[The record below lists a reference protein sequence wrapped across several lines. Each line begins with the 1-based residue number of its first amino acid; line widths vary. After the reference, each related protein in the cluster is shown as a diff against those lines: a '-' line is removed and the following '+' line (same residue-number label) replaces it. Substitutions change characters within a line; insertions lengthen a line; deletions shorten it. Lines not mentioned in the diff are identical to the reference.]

1 MSLILCRQEPVK
13 HPFYFEGLGVR
24 LFSSQELCYVIYN
37 NPILVMDQ
45 FVDDNLIQFI
55 REDLDMAFLA
65 ARLEKLQQSGEEPDE
80 LLAMILH
87 ECDYYT
93 ASEVSRFRQNL
104 TAYRRMPTAELF
116 KAKADYLFS
125 REQYGKAE
133 AEYRKIL
140 DLPKTDRGDNAFQA
154 KIYNNLGAAY
164 ARLFMTD
171 KACQAYQKSFDLVKN
186 DEILKRICHLTQ
198 WNTGL
203 VLNERFQGLITD
215 EMRQECEIEK
225 EKAQAKAAQA
235 DSLKELERLFQK
247 DPIKRLQG
255 AGELI
260 QKWKQEYRNIMS

>member
-13 HPFYFEGLGVR
+13 HPYYFEGLGIR

-37 NPILVMDQ
+37 NPLLVMDQ
-45 FVDDNLIQFI
+45 FVDNNLIQFI
-55 REDLDMAFLA
+55 REDLDMGFLA
-65 ARLEKLQQSGEEPDE
+65 AKLEKWQQSGEESDE

-93 ASEVSRFRQNL
+93 ASEVGRFRQNL
-104 TAYRRMPTAELF
+104 STYRRMPVQEFL

-125 REQYGKAE
+125 RKQYGKAE
-133 AEYRKIL
+133 SEYRKIL
-140 DLPKTDRGDNAFQA
+140 DLPKGNRGDDAFRA

-186 DEILKRICHLTQ
+186 AEILKRICHLAQ
-198 WNTGL
+198 WNPGL
-203 VLNERFQGLITD
+203 VLNERFQALITD

-225 EKAQAKAAQA
+225 EKAEALAAGA
-235 DSLKELERLFQK
+235 DSLKELEQLFQK

>member
-24 LFSSQELCYVIYN
+24 LFSSQELCYAIYN
-37 NPILVMDQ
+37 NPLLVMDQ
-45 FVDDNLIQFI
+45 FVDQNLIRFI

-65 ARLEKLQQSGEEPDE
+65 ARLEKWQQSGEEPDE

-93 ASEVSRFRQNL
+93 ASEVSRFQQGL
-104 TAYRRMPTAELF
+104 AAYRRMPAPEFL

-125 REQYGKAE
+125 RKQYGKAV
-133 AEYRKIL
+133 AEYGRIL
-140 DLPKTDRGDNAFQA
+140 DLPKGDRMDDAFQS

-186 DEILKRICHLTQ
+186 GDVLKRICHLAQ
-198 WNTGL
+198 WNPGL
-203 VLNERFQGLITD
+203 VLNERFQALLTD
-215 EMRQECEIEK
+215 ELKEECQREK
-225 EKAQAKAAQA
+225 ESAQALAAQA
-235 DSLKELERLFQK
+235 DSLQELEQLFQK
-247 DPIKRLQG
+247 DPIKRFQG

-260 QKWKQEYRNIMS
+260 RKWKQEYRNIMS

>member
-24 LFSSQELCYVIYN
+24 LFSSQELCYAIYN
-37 NPILVMDQ
+37 NPLLVMDQ
-45 FVDDNLIQFI
+45 FVDQNLIRFI

-65 ARLEKLQQSGEEPDE
+65 ARLEKWQQSGEEPDE

-93 ASEVSRFRQNL
+93 ASEVSRFQQGL
-104 TAYRRMPTAELF
+104 AAYRRMPAPEFL

-125 REQYGKAE
+125 RKQYGKAV
-133 AEYRKIL
+133 AEYGRIL
-140 DLPKTDRGDNAFQA
+140 DLPKGDRMDDAFQS

-186 DEILKRICHLTQ
+186 GDVLKRICH
-198 WNTGL
+198 
-203 VLNERFQGLITD
+203 TD
-215 EMRQECEIEK
+215 ELKEECQREK
-225 EKAQAKAAQA
+225 ESAQALAAQA
-235 DSLKELERLFQK
+235 DSLQELEQLFQK
-247 DPIKRLQG
+247 DPIKRFQG

-260 QKWKQEYRNIMS
+260 RKWKQEYRNIMS

>member
-24 LFSSQELCYVIYN
+24 LFSSQELCYAIYN
-37 NPILVMDQ
+37 NPLLVMDQ
-45 FVDDNLIQFI
+45 FVDNTLIQFI

-65 ARLEKLQQSGEEPDE
+65 AKLEKLQQSGEEPDE
-80 LLAMILH
+80 LLSMILN

-93 ASEVSRFRQNL
+93 ASEVSRFRQSL
-104 TAYRRMPTAELF
+104 TAYRRMPAAEFL

-125 REQYGKAE
+125 RKQYGKAV
-133 AEYRKIL
+133 AEYRKLL
-140 DLPKTDRGDNAFQA
+140 DLPKADRADGAFQA

-186 DEILKRICHLTQ
+186 GEVLRRICHLSQ
-198 WNTGL
+198 WNPGL
-203 VLNERFQGLITD
+203 VLNERFQTLITS
-215 EMRQECEIEK
+215 ELREECQKEK
-225 EKAQAKAAQA
+225 EKAEAQAAQA

-247 DPIKRLQG
+247 DPIKRFQG